1 MTCCLSCCSIKRS
14 FVLIPDQL
22 LNWKTNELVWS
33 VQHVRS
39 KKDSYSSGLMVTY
52 FHKASR
58 LDVGETYWPSEER
71 GHTNEENCLLPACVC
86 VRDADSD
93 LKSHV
98 RLFIQRFMQ
107 PLILYLLLLNGN
119 KRITFK
125 FINDGPPDERCLQKF
140 PTSVCCAHFSAGLHL
155 FLMLNDAHPLCKF
168 YGQMCIWPH
177 SSFWMSVL
185 DEASA
190 GLLHSSY
197 CTLTNDISL
206 HMFFIYEKCVD
217 THICVCVCVCVR
229 VRACIH
235 IHTQTH
241 NLLCNCVCLC
251 EERDLSFSIKV
262 I

>member
-1 MTCCLSCCSIKRS
+1 MRRTVCCQ
-14 FVLIPDQL
+14 P
-22 LNWKTNELVWS
+22 
-33 VQHVRS
+33 
-39 KKDSYSSGLMVTY
+39 
-52 FHKASR
+52 
-58 LDVGETYWPSEER
+58 
-71 GHTNEENCLLPACVC
+71 VC

-98 RLFIQRFMQ
+98 RLFIQRFFTQ
-107 PLILYLLLLNGN
+107 PLILFLLLLNEN

-125 FINDGPPDERCLQKF
+125 FINDGPPDERCLQEF

-217 THICVCVCVCVR
+217 THIYMYVYLCVCMYICMYVYIFTHILTIYYVIVCVCVEREIC
-229 VRACIH
+229 
-235 IHTQTH
+235 
-241 NLLCNCVCLC
+241 LLALRWYNKIVH
-251 EERDLSFSIKV
+251 
-262 I
+262 